1 MLRGSDSRT
10 TVGFSAAVIFAWLY
24 ENTPEGLKATIEVRH
39 GQSIRKLTGRR
50 LDMPIIAVLMPRQG
64 TT

>member
-1 MLRGSDSRT
+1 MTRGSDSRT
-10 TVGFSAAVIFAWLY
+10 IVGLPAAAIFAWLY
-24 ENTPEGLKATIEVRH
+24 EITPEGLKPTIEIPH

-50 LDMPIIAVLMPRQG
+50 LDMANIAVLMPRQG

>member
-1 MLRGSDSRT
+1 VVRGSDSRT
-10 TVGFSAAVIFAWLY
+10 TVGLPAAVIFAWFY
-24 ENTPEGLKATIEVRH
+24 ENTPEGLKPTIEAPH

-50 LDMPIIAVLMPRQG
+50 LDMPIIAVLMPRQR